1 MRRLEVIS
9 GQPSEAQR
17 LFADKP
23 EIQRLV
29 AEISAEMGTL
39 DDPSATPQ
47 KAREMMLALG
57 IRPEDNE
64 FSRGIIAAR
73 EE

>member
-1 MRRLEVIS
+1 MAVARKPQVEDLY
-9 GQPSEAQR
+9 
-17 LFADKP
+17 LDKR

-29 AEISAEMGTL
+29 AEQYAAMGIE
-39 DDPSATPQ
+39 DDPTATPQ
-47 KAREMMLALG
+47 KAREMMKALG
-57 IRPEDNE
+57 IRADENW